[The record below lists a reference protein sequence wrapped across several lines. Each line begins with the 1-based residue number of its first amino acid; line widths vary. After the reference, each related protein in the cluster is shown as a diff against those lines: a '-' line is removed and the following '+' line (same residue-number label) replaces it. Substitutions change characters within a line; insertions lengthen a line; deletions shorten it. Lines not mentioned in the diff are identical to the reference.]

1 MEKKLWWNNREIMKL
16 ADVTI
21 KQLLEAGV
29 HLGHKTFRWNP
40 KMEKFI
46 FGSKSS
52 IHIIDL
58 VQTLELTN
66 VALLEIYKCISSG
79 GRILFVS
86 TKKQAAATIANL
98 AKDTSQFYVNHRWLG
113 GMLTNWK
120 TISNSIKR
128 YKKLSVD
135 LKKENTGFT
144 KKENLKMGIER
155 DKLDRSLG
163 GIADMIKLPD
173 IIFIIDTNVEDLAV
187 KEAMKLKIPIV
198 AVVDTNSDP
207 TGINFP
213 IPGNDDARR
222 AINLYC
228 ELVKKTILEAQKFI
242 AKPSEEDLK
251 TPEEKNLKSEDK
263 NEKKKIETKVKTE
276 KKKIF
281 SKIPKNLTES
291 ILSKVKSLASIKKE
305 K

>member
-16 ADVTI
+16 PSVTV

-40 KMEKFI
+40 KMEEFI
-46 FGSKSS
+46 FGSKNS

-58 VQTLELTN
+58 VQTLEMVN
-66 VALLEIYKCISSG
+66 RALLEIHKCITSG
-79 GRILFVS
+79 GKILFVS
-86 TKKQAAATIANL
+86 TKKQAAETIANL
-98 AKDTSQFYVNHRWLG
+98 AKDTSQFYVNYRWLG

-128 YKKLSVD
+128 YKKLSRD
-135 LKKENTGFT
+135 LKEENTGFT
-144 KKENLKMGIER
+144 KKENLKMGIQR
-155 DKLDRSLG
+155 DKLERSLG
-163 GIADMIKLPD
+163 GIAEMTKIPDM
-173 IIFIIDTNVEDLAV
+173 IFIIDTNVEDLAV
-187 KEAMKLKIPIV
+187 KEASKLGIPIV
-198 AVVDTNSDP
+198 AIVDTNSDP

-228 ELVKKTILEAQKFI
+228 DLIKKTVLDAQKNI
-242 AKPSEEDLK
+242 TKTDEEDLK
-251 TPEEKNLKSEDK
+251 IETK
-263 NEKKKIETKVKTE
+263 NEKPSKMELKKEDSKKKEIKKTPKKIAKS
-276 KKKIF
+276 F
-281 SKIPKNLTES
+281 F
-291 ILSKVKSLASIKKE
+291 SKVKSLTSKKA